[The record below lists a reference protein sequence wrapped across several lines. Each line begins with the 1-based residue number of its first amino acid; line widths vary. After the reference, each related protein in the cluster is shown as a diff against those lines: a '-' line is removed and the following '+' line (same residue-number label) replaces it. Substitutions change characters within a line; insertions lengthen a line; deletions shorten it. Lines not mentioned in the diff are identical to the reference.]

1 MHVLAVYGSLREK
14 SINKALACAAQ
25 ENVPEGMAIELIG
38 VGGLPLFNQ
47 DEELTNYPAVATE
60 TKSKIAD
67 ADGVLIVT
75 PEYNRTPP
83 GSLKNFLDWTSRP
96 EGAHPW
102 SGKPVGVLG
111 ASDGMR
117 GASFAQYDIRRI
129 MGYFNAKVMGQP
141 EYYLAQGDKK
151 IKNDIVTD
159 EKSIEV
165 LKRFLLAFK
174 QHVEREQKA
183 SSR

>member
-1 MHVLAVYGSLREK
+1 MHILTIYGSLRTH
-14 SINKALACAAQ
+14 SINKALARTAQ
-25 ENVPEGMAIELIG
+25 ANAPEGVEIELLG

-47 DEELTNYPAVATE
+47 DDELANYPDKATE
-60 TKSKIAD
+60 AKKKITD

-75 PEYNRTPP
+75 PEYNRAPP

-96 EGAHPW
+96 EGEHPW

-129 MGYFNAKVMGQP
+129 MGYFNARVMGQP
-141 EYYLAQGDKK
+141 EYYLAQADKK
-151 IKNDIVTD
+151 IEGDVVTD
-159 EKSIEV
+159 EKSVEV
-165 LKRFLLAFK
+165 LKKFLAAFK
-174 QHVEREQKA
+174 THIETKN
-183 SSR
+183 

>member
-1 MHVLAVYGSLREK
+1 MEILAIYGSLREH
-14 SINKALACAAQ
+14 SINKALARAVQA
-25 ENVPEGMAIELIG
+25 NAPEGMNVQLLG

-47 DEELTNYPAVATE
+47 DDELSNYPAAAE
-60 TKSKIAD
+60 AAKEKIAA

-75 PEYNRTPP
+75 PEYNRAPP

-111 ASDGMR
+111 ASDGLR

-129 MGYFNAKVMGQP
+129 MGYFNARVMGQP
-141 EYYLAQGDKK
+141 EYYLAEGDKK
-151 IKNDIVTD
+151 IENDVVT
-159 EKSIEV
+159 EAKAVEV
-165 LKRFLLAFK
+165 LKRFLAKFK
-174 QHVEREQKA
+174 LFVENE
-183 SSR
+183 

>member
-1 MHVLAVYGSLREK
+1 MNILAIYGSLSST
-14 SINKALACAAQ
+14 SINKALAKTAQ
-25 ENVPEGMAIELIG
+25 ANAPEGMDIELIG

-47 DEELTNYPAVATE
+47 DDETDNYPTAAAE
-60 TKSKIAD
+60 AKAKIAS

-75 PEYNRTPP
+75 PEYNRAPP

-96 EGAHPW
+96 SGQHPW
-102 SGKPVGVLG
+102 DGKPVGVLG

-129 MGYFNAKVMGQP
+129 VAYFNARVMGQP
-141 EYYLAQGDKK
+141 EYYLAQGDTK
-151 IKNDIVTD
+151 IENGVVTD

-165 LKRFLLAFK
+165 LKRFLAAFK
-174 QHVEREQKA
+174 THVENGR
-183 SSR
+183 